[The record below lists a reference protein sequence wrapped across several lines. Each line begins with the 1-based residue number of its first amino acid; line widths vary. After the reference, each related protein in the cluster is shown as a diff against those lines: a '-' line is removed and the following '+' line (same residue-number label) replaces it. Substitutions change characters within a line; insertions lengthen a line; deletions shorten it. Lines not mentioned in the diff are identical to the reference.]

1 MILCCAMR
9 GRTPDASRKY
19 EQRLE
24 IGRNDMKNTITSVC
38 KDNLMNTV
46 ITLTNKDNLVFELW

>member
-9 GRTPDASRKY
+9 GRTSDASRKY

-24 IGRNDMKNTITSVC
+24 VGRNDMTKTITSVC
-38 KDNLMNTV
+38 KDNLL
-46 ITLTNKDNLVFELW
+46 IEYSH

>member
-9 GRTPDASRKY
+9 GRTSLDASREY

-24 IGRNDMKNTITSVC
+24 IGRNDMTNTITSVC
-38 KDNLMNTV
+38 KDNLL
-46 ITLTNKDNLVFELW
+46 IEYSH